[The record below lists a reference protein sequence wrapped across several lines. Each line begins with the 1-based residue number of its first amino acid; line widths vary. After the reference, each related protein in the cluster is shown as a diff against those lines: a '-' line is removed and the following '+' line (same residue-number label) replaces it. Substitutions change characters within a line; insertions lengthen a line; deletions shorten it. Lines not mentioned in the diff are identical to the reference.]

1 MIIAI
6 FLYSVTTVS
15 CGTDYYVYNLATDMI
30 RETDVVFERGFRTRL
45 TLEEYTE
52 NEFRNLQVAVIS
64 SRKPRFS
71 WMIRSSKKNTYQR
84 KYRIIVASSKA
95 WIDRDEGDVWDSGYV
110 TDSSSVSVQY
120 AGQPLT
126 PGTLY
131 YWKVAIVDTYGRK
144 SGFSAAKGFVTSTE
158 LDDFTSVL
166 PLEKTTQQ
174 PKSITLKGTSA
185 VVDFGDD
192 AFGQLSLKLNSLAGR
207 DTVIV
212 RLGEDLDN
220 NGFVNRR
227 PYGEARYRRYEIDL
241 SSGYLKYKIEFDANR
256 QNTDPNINNGAVP
269 VLMPQYIGEV
279 LPFRYVQ
286 IDNYHHQL
294 IYSNITRDV
303 VTYPF
308 DDNAADFVSSDTTL
322 NQVWDIC
329 KHTMKATSFAGAF
342 VDGDRERITYEGDTY
357 INQLSYYAVSDQYSI
372 ARNTLERL
380 MYHATWPTEWILLS
394 VCVAYNDYLYTGDDS
409 FLKKYYENLKMRTLH
424 SFREE
429 YDNLLHSGMRIAEPY
444 LLTRLN
450 SPSICLEDL
459 IDWPTSERDDYE
471 NSTCNT
477 SVNALYYN
485 SLKTF
490 AKIALALGNNYDA
503 ERFEALAEKTRRAIN
518 SDLRNSSKL
527 YVDCLESN
535 HSSLHANMLPLAMG
549 VADDDNRATV
559 LDFVKQRGMA
569 CSTFGAQFLLD
580 GIFDADDPN
589 YALQLLTDTTER
601 SWYQMIRRGCTMT
614 TECWNDSIKDNQDWN
629 HAWSASPA
637 NIISRKLMG
646 INPVEP
652 GFSRVAISPKIG
664 HLEYASI
671 KQPTPRGTIW
681 MDVRRKSPNQ
691 VRVTVEI
698 PPNMTAEITLPGIRR
713 QSVGSGKWN
722 FEYNPQQL

>member
-174 PKSITLKGTSA
+174 PKSINLKGTSA

-212 RLGEDLDN
+212 HLGEDLDN

-256 QNTDPNINNGAVP
+256 QNTDPNINHGAVP
-269 VLMPQYIGEV
+269 VLMPQ
-279 LPFRYVQ
+279 
-286 IDNYHHQL
+286 
-294 IYSNITRDV
+294 
-303 VTYPF
+303 
-308 DDNAADFVSSDTTL
+308 
-322 NQVWDIC
+322 
-329 KHTMKATSFAGAF
+329 
-342 VDGDRERITYEGDTY
+342 
-357 INQLSYYAVSDQYSI
+357 
-372 ARNTLERL
+372 
-380 MYHATWPTEWILLS
+380 
-394 VCVAYNDYLYTGDDS
+394 
-409 FLKKYYENLKMRTLH
+409 
-424 SFREE
+424 
-429 YDNLLHSGMRIAEPY
+429 
-444 LLTRLN
+444 
-450 SPSICLEDL
+450 
-459 IDWPTSERDDYE
+459 
-471 NSTCNT
+471 
-477 SVNALYYN
+477 
-485 SLKTF
+485 
-490 AKIALALGNNYDA
+490 
-503 ERFEALAEKTRRAIN
+503 
-518 SDLRNSSKL
+518 
-527 YVDCLESN
+527 
-535 HSSLHANMLPLAMG
+535 
-549 VADDDNRATV
+549 
-559 LDFVKQRGMA
+559 
-569 CSTFGAQFLLD
+569 
-580 GIFDADDPN
+580 
-589 YALQLLTDTTER
+589 
-601 SWYQMIRRGCTMT
+601 
-614 TECWNDSIKDNQDWN
+614 
-629 HAWSASPA
+629 
-637 NIISRKLMG
+637 
-646 INPVEP
+646 
-652 GFSRVAISPKIG
+652 
-664 HLEYASI
+664 
-671 KQPTPRGTIW
+671 
-681 MDVRRKSPNQ
+681 
-691 VRVTVEI
+691 
-698 PPNMTAEITLPGIRR
+698 
-713 QSVGSGKWN
+713 
-722 FEYNPQQL
+722 